1 MNTTKEEET
10 LMSLL
15 GGGFDLIGIFG
26 EGFPAT

>member
-1 MNTTKEEET
+1 MNAMKEEET

-15 GGGFDLIGIFG
+15 VGGFYLIGIFG